1 MTIPPGKKPR
11 FKLRIQHRVYA
22 SPTLLVGQAD
32 ANRLCLL
39 APTASL
45 RRSLPRALG
54 VKAAPTFRLHLGR
67 NFMTETSIRRVM
79 ALTTLLAI
87 ALISTGAQA
96 RNCQKIGNQVFCDD
110 GVSYQQIGN
119 QTFGSDGSSS
129 QQIGNQRFNNDGSS
143 SQQIGN
149 QRFNSDGS
157 SSQRIGNQ
165 IFKSDGTSCQ
175 IIGNQM
181 FCN

>member
-1 MTIPPGKKPR
+1 VVPASKQS
-11 FKLRIQHRVYA
+11 LAEHVIQHPDVMRQNCR
-22 SPTLLVGQAD
+22 PKTK
-32 ANRLCLL
+32 
-39 APTASL
+39 
-45 RRSLPRALG
+45 LG
-54 VKAAPTFRLHLGR
+54 FMAAPTFRLHFGR
-67 NFMTETSIRRVM
+67 NFMTETSIRRVI
-79 ALTTLLAI
+79 AHTTLLAI
-87 ALISTGAQA
+87 ALVSTGAQA

-129 QQIGNQRFNNDGSS
+129 QQIGNQRFNSDGSS

>member
-1 MTIPPGKKPR
+1 MRG
-11 FKLRIQHRVYA
+11 Q
-22 SPTLLVGQAD
+22 TLWF
-32 ANRLCLL
+32 CLTRH
-39 APTASL
+39 PSGRL
-45 RRSLPRALG
+45 RRRLISTLG
-54 VKAAPTFRLHLGR
+54 VKAAPIFRLHFGR
-67 NFMTETSIRRVM
+67 NIMSATSLRRVT
-79 ALTTLLAI
+79 ALTTLFAI
-87 ALISTGAQA
+87 ALVSTGAQA

-129 QQIGNQRFNNDGSS
+129 QQIGNQRFYNDGSS

-165 IFKSDGTSCQ
+165 IFNSDGSSCQ

-181 FCN
+181 FCNK

>member
-1 MTIPPGKKPR
+1 MDIQHYAPKRPTGERFRTIIAVCLPGSICSYGA
-11 FKLRIQHRVYA
+11 KLRQKTKLDVQGA
-22 SPTLLVGQAD
+22 PVS
-32 ANRLCLL
+32 RLN
-39 APTASL
+39 
-45 RRSLPRALG
+45 
-54 VKAAPTFRLHLGR
+54 FGR
-67 NFMTETSIRRVM
+67 NIMSAKSIRRLTT
-79 ALTTLLAI
+79 LTTLLAI
-87 ALISTGAQA
+87 ALFSAVAQA

-110 GVSYQQIGN
+110 GVSYQKIGN

-129 QQIGNQRFNNDGSS
+129 QQIGNQRFYNDGSS

-175 IIGNQM
+175 MIGNQV